1 MEYQTNTLIKLK
13 RINRWESYEASDL
26 GIVRDAWALDER
38 VIYSGAGFLDLSD
51 VLFSELNCDSIDML
65 NILVVALYELCI
77 ASHTLILLNS
87 NFGNLIDLHIGID
100 YFCVDLL
107 WSDLRW
113 KVTGNGK
120 WEKWYVMDHQ
130 SVTNLQNLVH
140 GFWEDSKALV
150 YRGSRKSP
158 DRLGQG
164 QYETNC
170 EL

>member
-1 MEYQTNTLIKLK
+1 MSIYYDLIVEEKSL
-13 RINRWESYEASDL
+13 
-26 GIVRDAWALDER
+26 
-38 VIYSGAGFLDLSD
+38 
-51 VLFSELNCDSIDML
+51 ELEM
-65 NILVVALYELCI
+65 
-77 ASHTLILLNS
+77 
-87 NFGNLIDLHIGID
+87 
-100 YFCVDLL
+100 
-107 WSDLRW
+107 R
-113 KVTGNGK
+113 
-120 WEKWYVMDHQ
+120 KWYVMDHQ

>member
-1 MEYQTNTLIKLK
+1 MVYILN
-13 RINRWESYEASDL
+13 RIDKATAYGTSRSLRRKVYLRTA
-26 GIVRDAWALDER
+26 
-38 VIYSGAGFLDLSD
+38 YSGAGFLDLSD
-51 VLFSELNCDSIDML
+51 VLFSELNCNSIDML

-77 ASHTLILLNS
+77 ALHTLILSNS
-87 NFGNLIDLHIGID
+87 NCGNLIDLHIGID
-100 YFCVDLL
+100 YVCVDLL
-107 WSDLRW
+107 WSDCRW
-113 KVTGNGK
+113 KVTGIGN
-120 WEKWYVMDHQ
+120 EMKWYVMDHQ

-158 DRLGQG
+158 NRLGQG